1 MYLNLKST
9 LKRSTLDLIGLGEF
23 WIKARDMDSI
33 GIVDTIRQTLK
44 DIELQHW
51 TSEINNDARRDTDQ
65 NNKMKTCR
73 KFKTIENYKCEDYL
87 CQVTNTRHTIML
99 TKLPL
104 SNHKLA
110 IETGRY

>member
-1 MYLNLKST
+1 MNST
-9 LKRSTLDLIGLGEF
+9 
-23 WIKARDMDSI
+23 
-33 GIVDTIRQTLK
+33 GIVGTIRQRLN

-51 TSEINNDARRDTDQ
+51 MSEINNDIRRDTDQ
-65 NNKMKTCR
+65 NNKMSTYG

-87 CQVTNTRHTIML
+87 RQVTNTRHRIML